1 MNEFWTEMEESL
13 KVPMTVEH
21 YNALLSVYVDNGHQF
36 CPEHVSY
43 YLIDILLVLLT
54 QKKKINFRRM
64 FLLSNFT

>member
-36 CPEHVSY
+36 CPEHVSRSP
-43 YLIDILLVLLT
+43 
-54 QKKKINFRRM
+54 KI
-64 FLLSNFT
+64 